1 MGIEEWEKHTLLAD
15 TAMSDEDHLRSI
27 LHYQQALTLSEKIGD
42 SEDIDVED
50 SEVNAGENTLT
61 SNTNGILKL

>member
-27 LHYQQALTLSEKIGD
+27 LHYQQALTLSEKM
-42 SEDIDVED
+42 VHP
-50 SEVNAGENTLT
+50 ENRYFA
-61 SNTNGILKL
+61 S